1 MAWNLNDAAK
11 IALLNGAPAVGTTKI
26 ASTISFGDGD
36 GTGATD
42 TINDS
47 GSGLVSAGFAVG
59 DYIMVIGGTN
69 TNKLVKALT
78 VAAGKIE
85 VVAGSFATA
94 SAGSPVCLVEISGG
108 SLAQVFKNM
117 SIDGYSG
124 TRPANANLTESG
136 TKLIQFSLNG
146 NAFVAGTSTNGLNF
160 GNMSGTTL
168 QFAVDPATGVA
179 EVCRGVGI
187 TPGGTLGYVRVYAN
201 DKTTGASTS
210 TPRMDG
216 VAATSGGDFNISTGT
231 TIVTGVPVEVTGV
244 SFTVA

>member
-42 TINDS
+42 TIKDS
-47 GSGLVSAGFAVG
+47 ADGLVSAGFAVC
-59 DYIMVIGGTN
+59 DFIMVIGGPN
-69 TNKLVKALT
+69 TGKLVKALT
-78 VAAGKIE
+78 VAVGKIE
-85 VVAGSFATA
+85 VVAGSFAA
-94 SAGSPVCLVEISGG
+94 ESAGSSICLVVISGG

-124 TRPANANLTESG
+124 TRPANADLTESG

-160 GNMSGTTL
+160 GNMSGTNL
-168 QFAVDPATGVA
+168 QFAVDPTTGVA
-179 EVCRGVGI
+179 EVCRGVGL
-187 TPGGTLGYVRVYAN
+187 TPGGTLGWVRVYAN

-216 VAATSGGDFNISTGT
+216 VAATSGGDFNIATGT
-231 TIVTGVPVEVTGV
+231 TIVTDVPVEVTGV
-244 SFTVA
+244 SFTVS